1 MKENNLMNIFKLAL
15 LAGAIASGEEAP
27 TSQPSESVVENE
39 PSTSVVAPSSSE
51 EQSEE
56 GSSSSSEESSSS
68 SSSEGSSS
76 PEEQEPTFDDFKAE
90 VEAWLS
96 QYLEKDL
103 LTQIISWAVD
113 AGVLGG
119 LFTVYLKY
127 RKYKNKTIGQLVE
140 EIKANVTKQM
150 EDDFKNLS
158 EEQQQKLINGIETLK
173 KSNELVIKAL
183 VLAQSKT
190 TENKLALLDLVGE
203 ANTDVEVKQ
212 AVESVRQEVEA
223 NQETKEKVQEVV
235 KDDYHPID

>member
-27 TSQPSESVVENE
+27 TSQPSESVVEEE

-56 GSSSSSEESSSS
+56 SSSS

-76 PEEQEPTFDDFKAE
+76 SSSASSSEEEQEPTFDDFKAE

-158 EEQQQKLINGIETLK
+158 KEQQEKLINGIETLK

-212 AVESVRQEVEA
+212 AVESVRQEVES

>member
-1 MKENNLMNIFKLAL
+1 MKENNLMNILKLAL

-27 TSQPSESVVENE
+27 TSQPSESVVEDE

-56 GSSSSSEESSSS
+56 SSSSSSSSS
-68 SSSEGSSS
+68 ASSSEGSSS
-76 PEEQEPTFDDFKAE
+76 SEEQEPTFDDFKAE

-158 EEQQQKLINGIETLK
+158 QEQQQKLINGIETLK

>member
-1 MKENNLMNIFKLAL
+1 MKENNLMNILKLAL
-15 LAGAIASGEEAP
+15 LAGAIASGEETP
-27 TSQPSESVVENE
+27 TSQPSESVVEEE

-68 SSSEGSSS
+68 SSSASSS
-76 PEEQEPTFDDFKAE
+76 QEEQEPTFDDFKAE

-158 EEQQQKLINGIETLK
+158 KEQQEKLINGIETLK

>member
-1 MKENNLMNIFKLAL
+1 MNILKLAL
-15 LAGAIASGEEAP
+15 LAGAIASGEEAQ
-27 TSQPSESVVENE
+27 TSQPSESVVEEE

-56 GSSSSSEESSSS
+56 SSSS
-68 SSSEGSSS
+68 SSSASSS
-76 PEEQEPTFDDFKAE
+76 EEEQEPTFDDFKAE

-158 EEQQQKLINGIETLK
+158 KEQQEKLINGIETLK

>member
-1 MKENNLMNIFKLAL
+1 MNIFKLAL

-27 TSQPSESVVENE
+27 TSQPSESVVEDE

-51 EQSEE
+51 EQN
-56 GSSSSSEESSSS
+56 SSSEEQSSSS
-68 SSSEGSSS
+68 SSSASSS
-76 PEEQEPTFDDFKAE
+76 EEEQEPTFDDFKAE

-119 LFTVYLKY
+119 LFAVYLKY

-158 EEQQQKLINGIETLK
+158 QEQQQKLINGIETLK

>member
-1 MKENNLMNIFKLAL
+1 MNILKLAL

-27 TSQPSESVVENE
+27 TSQPIESVVEEE

-56 GSSSSSEESSSS
+56 SSSSSSEE
-68 SSSEGSSS
+68 SSS

-158 EEQQQKLINGIETLK
+158 KEQQEKLINGIETLK

>member
-1 MKENNLMNIFKLAL
+1 MNIFKLAL
-15 LAGAIASGEEAP
+15 LAVAIASGEEAP
-27 TSQPSESVVENE
+27 TSQPSESVVEDE
-39 PSTSVVAPSSSE
+39 PSTSVVAPSSNE
-51 EQSEE
+51 EQ
-56 GSSSSSEESSSS
+56 SSSSEEQSSSS
-68 SSSEGSSS
+68 SSSASSS
-76 PEEQEPTFDDFKAE
+76 EEEQEPTFDDFKAE

-113 AGVLGG
+113 AGVLSG
-119 LFTVYLKY
+119 LFAVYLKY

>member
-1 MKENNLMNIFKLAL
+1 MNILKLAL

-27 TSQPSESVVENE
+27 TSQPSESVVEDE

-56 GSSSSSEESSSS
+56 GSSSSSEGSSSS
-68 SSSEGSSS
+68 SSASSS
-76 PEEQEPTFDDFKAE
+76 QEEQEPTFDDFKAE

-158 EEQQQKLINGIETLK
+158 KEQQEKLINGIETLK

>member
-1 MKENNLMNIFKLAL
+1 MKENNLMNFLKLAL

-27 TSQPSESVVENE
+27 TSQPSESVVEGE

-51 EQSEE
+51 EQS
-56 GSSSSSEESSSS
+56 SSSEEGYSSSS
-68 SSSEGSSS
+68 ASSSSQEQ
-76 PEEQEPTFDDFKAE
+76 QEPTFDDFKGE

-96 QYLEKDL
+96 KYLEKDL

-158 EEQQQKLINGIETLK
+158 QEQQEKLINGIETLK

>member
-1 MKENNLMNIFKLAL
+1 MNIFKLAL

-27 TSQPSESVVENE
+27 TSQPSESVVEDE

-51 EQSEE
+51 EQS
-56 GSSSSSEESSSS
+56 SSSEEQSSSS
-68 SSSEGSSS
+68 SSSASSS
-76 PEEQEPTFDDFKAE
+76 EEEQEPTFDDFKAE

-119 LFTVYLKY
+119 LFAVYLKY

-158 EEQQQKLINGIETLK
+158 QEQQQKLINGIETLK

>member
-1 MKENNLMNIFKLAL
+1 MNIFKLAL

-27 TSQPSESVVENE
+27 TSQPSESVVEDE
-39 PSTSVVAPSSSE
+39 PSTSIVSPSSSE

-56 GSSSSSEESSSS
+56 SSSS
-68 SSSEGSSS
+68 SSSASSS
-76 PEEQEPTFDDFKAE
+76 EEEQEPTFDDFKAE

-158 EEQQQKLINGIETLK
+158 KEQQEKLINGIETLK

>member
-1 MKENNLMNIFKLAL
+1 MKENSLMNILKLAL

-27 TSQPSESVVENE
+27 TSQPTESVVEE
-39 PSTSVVAPSSSE
+39 PSTSVVAPSSS
-51 EQSEE
+51 SEE
-56 GSSSSSEESSSS
+56 KSEENSSSS
-68 SSSEGSSS
+68 SSQ
-76 PEEQEPTFDDFKAE
+76 EQPSDEPSFDDFKSE

-158 EEQQQKLINGIETLK
+158 EEQQAKLINGIETLK

>member
-1 MKENNLMNIFKLAL
+1 MKENNLMNILKLAL

-27 TSQPSESVVENE
+27 TSQPSESVVEDE
-39 PSTSVVAPSSSE
+39 PSTSVVASSSSE
-51 EQSEE
+51 EQ
-56 GSSSSSEESSSS
+56 SEESSSS
-68 SSSEGSSS
+68 SSSASSS
-76 PEEQEPTFDDFKAE
+76 EEEQEPTFDDFKAE

-158 EEQQQKLINGIETLK
+158 QEQQEKLINGIETLK

>member
-1 MKENNLMNIFKLAL
+1 MNILKLAL
-15 LAGAIASGEEAP
+15 LAGAIASGEEAT
-27 TSQPSESVVENE
+27 TSQPSESVVEDE

-51 EQSEE
+51 
-56 GSSSSSEESSSS
+56 
-68 SSSEGSSS
+68 
-76 PEEQEPTFDDFKAE
+76 EEQEPTFDDFKAE

-158 EEQQQKLINGIETLK
+158 QEQQQKLINGIETLK
-173 KSNELVIKAL
+173 KSNELVIKSL

-190 TENKLALLDLVGE
+190 TENKLPLLDLVGE

>member
-1 MKENNLMNIFKLAL
+1 MNIFKLAL
-15 LAGAIASGEEAP
+15 LAGAIASGEETP
-27 TSQPSESVVENE
+27 TSQPSESVVEEE

-56 GSSSSSEESSSS
+56 GSSSSSSVSSSQ
-68 SSSEGSSS
+68 
-76 PEEQEPTFDDFKAE
+76 EEQEPTFDDFKTE

-96 QYLEKDL
+96 QYLEKYL

-158 EEQQQKLINGIETLK
+158 KEQQEKLINGIETLK

>member
-1 MKENNLMNIFKLAL
+1 MKENSLMNFLKLAL
-15 LAGAIASGEEAP
+15 LAGAIASGEEAS
-27 TSQPSESVVENE
+27 TSQPSESVVEGE

-51 EQSEE
+51 EQS
-56 GSSSSSEESSSS
+56 SSSEESSSS
-68 SSSEGSSS
+68 SSSQ
-76 PEEQEPTFDDFKAE
+76 EQPSDEPTFDDFKGE

-96 QYLEKDL
+96 KYLEKDL

-127 RKYKNKTIGQLVE
+127 RKYKNKTIVQLVE

-158 EEQQQKLINGIETLK
+158 KEQQEKLINGIETLK

>member
-1 MKENNLMNIFKLAL
+1 MNFLKLAL

-27 TSQPSESVVENE
+27 TSQPSESVVEGE

-51 EQSEE
+51 EQS
-56 GSSSSSEESSSS
+56 SSSEENSSSS
-68 SSSEGSSS
+68 SSQ
-76 PEEQEPTFDDFKAE
+76 EQPSDEPTFDDFKGE

-96 QYLEKDL
+96 KYLEKDL

-158 EEQQQKLINGIETLK
+158 QEQQEKLINGIETLK

>member
-1 MKENNLMNIFKLAL
+1 MNFLKLAL

-27 TSQPSESVVENE
+27 TSQPSESVVEGE

-51 EQSEE
+51 EQS
-56 GSSSSSEESSSS
+56 SSSEESSSS
-68 SSSEGSSS
+68 SSSQ
-76 PEEQEPTFDDFKAE
+76 EQPSDEPTFDDFKGE

-96 QYLEKDL
+96 KYLEKDL

-158 EEQQQKLINGIETLK
+158 KEQQEKLINGIETLK

>member
-1 MKENNLMNIFKLAL
+1 MKENNLMNFLKLAL

-27 TSQPSESVVENE
+27 ASQPSESVVEGE

-51 EQSEE
+51 EQS
-56 GSSSSSEESSSS
+56 SSSEESSSS
-68 SSSEGSSS
+68 SSSQ
-76 PEEQEPTFDDFKAE
+76 EQPSDEPTFDDFKGE

-96 QYLEKDL
+96 KYLEKDL

-158 EEQQQKLINGIETLK
+158 KEQQEKLINGIETLK

>member
-1 MKENNLMNIFKLAL
+1 MNIFKLAL

-27 TSQPSESVVENE
+27 TSQPSESVVEDE
-39 PSTSVVAPSSSE
+39 PSTSVVEPSSSE

-56 GSSSSSEESSSS
+56 SSSS
-68 SSSEGSSS
+68 SSSSSDSSS
-76 PEEQEPTFDDFKAE
+76 EEEQEPTFDDFKAE

-158 EEQQQKLINGIETLK
+158 QEQQQKLINGIETLK

>member
-1 MKENNLMNIFKLAL
+1 MNIFKLAL

-27 TSQPSESVVENE
+27 TSQPSESVVEDE

-51 EQSEE
+51 EQSEQ
-56 GSSSSSEESSSS
+56 SSSS
-68 SSSEGSSS
+68 SSSDSSS
-76 PEEQEPTFDDFKAE
+76 EEEQEPTFDDFKAE

-158 EEQQQKLINGIETLK
+158 KEQQEKLINGICQ
-173 KSNELVIKAL
+173 NN
-183 VLAQSKT
+183 T
-190 TENKLALLDLVGE
+190 TE
-203 ANTDVEVKQ
+203 
-212 AVESVRQEVEA
+212 
-223 NQETKEKVQEVV
+223 
-235 KDDYHPID
+235 I

>member
-1 MKENNLMNIFKLAL
+1 MNILKLAL

-27 TSQPSESVVENE
+27 TSEQPITSVEEE

-51 EQSEE
+51 SEE
-56 GSSSSSEESSSS
+56 KSEESVSSSSSA
-68 SSSEGSSS
+68 SE
-76 PEEQEPTFDDFKAE
+76 EPTFDDFKAE

-103 LTQIISWAVD
+103 LTQIVSWAVD

-119 LFTVYLKY
+119 LFAVYLKY
-127 RKYKNKTIGQLVE
+127 RKYKNKTIGQLVD

-150 EDDFKNLS
+150 QDDFKNLS

-212 AVESVRQEVEA
+212 AVESVRHEVEA
-223 NQETKEKVQEVV
+223 SKETKEKVQEVV

>member
-1 MKENNLMNIFKLAL
+1 MNILKLAL

-27 TSQPSESVVENE
+27 TSQPSESVVEEE
-39 PSTSVVAPSSSE
+39 PSTSVVEPSSSE

-56 GSSSSSEESSSS
+56 SSSS
-68 SSSEGSSS
+68 SSSASSS
-76 PEEQEPTFDDFKAE
+76 EEEQEPTFDDFKAE

-158 EEQQQKLINGIETLK
+158 KEQQEKLINGIETLK

>member
-1 MKENNLMNIFKLAL
+1 MNFLKLAL

-27 TSQPSESVVENE
+27 TSQPTESVEEE

-56 GSSSSSEESSSS
+56 NSSSSSSEE
-68 SSSEGSSS
+68 
-76 PEEQEPTFDDFKAE
+76 PKQEPTFDDFKGE

-158 EEQQQKLINGIETLK
+158 EEQQQKLISGIETLK

>member
-27 TSQPSESVVENE
+27 TSQPSESVVEDE

-51 EQSEE
+51 EQS
-56 GSSSSSEESSSS
+56 SSSEEQSSSS
-68 SSSEGSSS
+68 SSSVSSE
-76 PEEQEPTFDDFKAE
+76 EEQEPTFDDFKAE

-158 EEQQQKLINGIETLK
+158 QEQQQKLINGIETLK

>member
-1 MKENNLMNIFKLAL
+1 MNIFKLAL
-15 LAGAIASGEEAP
+15 LAGAIASGEESP
-27 TSQPSESVVENE
+27 TSQPSESVVEDE

-51 EQSEE
+51 EQS
-56 GSSSSSEESSSS
+56 SSSS
-68 SSSEGSSS
+68 SSVSSE
-76 PEEQEPTFDDFKAE
+76 EEQEPTFDDFKAE

-158 EEQQQKLINGIETLK
+158 KEQQEKLINGIETLK

>member
-1 MKENNLMNIFKLAL
+1 MKENNLMNFLKLAL

-27 TSQPSESVVENE
+27 TSQPSESVVEGE

-51 EQSEE
+51 EQS
-56 GSSSSSEESSSS
+56 SSSEESSSS
-68 SSSEGSSS
+68 SSSQ
-76 PEEQEPTFDDFKAE
+76 EQPSDEPTFDDFKGE

-96 QYLEKDL
+96 KYLEKDL

-158 EEQQQKLINGIETLK
+158 QEQQEKLINGIETLK

>member
-1 MKENNLMNIFKLAL
+1 MKENNLMNILKLAL

-27 TSQPSESVVENE
+27 TSQPSESVVEDE

-51 EQSEE
+51 EQS
-56 GSSSSSEESSSS
+56 SSSEESSSS
-68 SSSEGSSS
+68 SSASSS
-76 PEEQEPTFDDFKAE
+76 EEEQEPTFDDFKAE

-119 LFTVYLKY
+119 LFTIYLKY

-158 EEQQQKLINGIETLK
+158 QEQQQKLINGIETLK

>member
-27 TSQPSESVVENE
+27 TSQPSESVVEGE

-51 EQSEE
+51 EQSSSSEE
-56 GSSSSSEESSSS
+56 GSSSSSVSSSQ
-68 SSSEGSSS
+68 EQ
-76 PEEQEPTFDDFKAE
+76 QEPSFDDFKGE

-96 QYLEKDL
+96 KYLEKDL

>member
-1 MKENNLMNIFKLAL
+1 MKENNLMNFLKLAL

-27 TSQPSESVVENE
+27 TSQLSESVVEE

-51 EQSEE
+51 EQSSSSEE
-56 GSSSSSEESSSS
+56 GSSSSSSSSS
-68 SSSEGSSS
+68 QEQ
-76 PEEQEPTFDDFKAE
+76 QEPTFDDFKGE

-96 QYLEKDL
+96 KYLEKDL

>member
-1 MKENNLMNIFKLAL
+1 MKENNLMNILKLAL

-27 TSQPSESVVENE
+27 TSQPSESVVEE

-51 EQSEE
+51 EEK
-56 GSSSSSEESSSS
+56 SEESSSS
-68 SSSEGSSS
+68 SSSQ
-76 PEEQEPTFDDFKAE
+76 EQPSDEPSFDDFKAE

-158 EEQQQKLINGIETLK
+158 QEQQAKLINGIETLK

>member
-27 TSQPSESVVENE
+27 TSQPSESVVEDE

-56 GSSSSSEESSSS
+56 SSSS
-68 SSSEGSSS
+68 SSSASSS
-76 PEEQEPTFDDFKAE
+76 QEEQEPTFDDFKAE

-158 EEQQQKLINGIETLK
+158 KEQQEKLINGIETLK

>member
-1 MKENNLMNIFKLAL
+1 MNIFKLAL

-27 TSQPSESVVENE
+27 TSQPSESVVEEE
-39 PSTSVVAPSSSE
+39 PSTSVVEPSSSE

-56 GSSSSSEESSSS
+56 SSSS
-68 SSSEGSSS
+68 SSSASSS
-76 PEEQEPTFDDFKAE
+76 EEEQEPTFDDFKAE

-158 EEQQQKLINGIETLK
+158 KEQQEKLINGIDTLK

-212 AVESVRQEVEA
+212 AVESIRQEVEA

>member
-1 MKENNLMNIFKLAL
+1 MKENNLMNILKLAL

-27 TSQPSESVVENE
+27 TSQPSESVVEEE

-68 SSSEGSSS
+68 SSASSS
-76 PEEQEPTFDDFKAE
+76 EEQEPTFDDFKAE

-158 EEQQQKLINGIETLK
+158 KEQQEKLINGIETLK

>member
-1 MKENNLMNIFKLAL
+1 MKENNLMNILKLAL

-27 TSQPSESVVENE
+27 TSQPSESVVEDE

-51 EQSEE
+51 EQS
-56 GSSSSSEESSSS
+56 SSSEESSSS
-68 SSSEGSSS
+68 SSASSS
-76 PEEQEPTFDDFKAE
+76 EEEQEPTFDDFKAE

-158 EEQQQKLINGIETLK
+158 QEQQQKLINGIETLK

-223 NQETKEKVQEVV
+223 NQETKEKVHEVV